1 MVFKLGTLF
10 HAKGYAINKLFE
22 QHRFGAKHLP
32 THLLQQ
38 GYPPRCRHLI
48 SMAVDELKA
57 EGIILIQ
64 PKRTGRDHSNHAT
77 LVWPRL
83 DGARALLNGFRE
95 SEGLPRVGK
104 DLKTFL
110 PIKP

>member
-38 GYPPRCRHLI
+38 GYPPRWRHLI
-48 SMAVDELKA
+48 SMAVDEQGRGNNPHSTEKNR
-57 EGIILIQ
+57 
-64 PKRTGRDHSNHAT
+64 KRHFGPRYPC
-77 LVWPRL
+77 LV
-83 DGARALLNGFRE
+83 
-95 SEGLPRVGK
+95 
-104 DLKTFL
+104 
-110 PIKP
+110 

>member
-38 GYPPRCRHLI
+38 GYPPRWRHLI

-64 PKRTGRDHSNHAT
+64 PKRTGRDTRTT
-77 LVWPRL
+77 LPL
-83 DGARALLNGFRE
+83 FGLG
-95 SEGLPRVGK
+95 SEKHVPS
-104 DLKTFL
+104 
-110 PIKP
+110 